1 MEFRKNHSYTDKDGI
16 QTQNFYSTKV
26 KLVKS
31 GSMVELYKFGRDIFL
46 GHKPSRIKTK
56 EDLEAEVEAK
66 KEMEKKAKEEGLTLE
81 EYIAQEKAKT
91 KPSPED
97 LLRFSAQRAKRQIK
111 RLIYANS
118 FKWFKGDGKAYKP
131 ITLTLTFKENIT
143 NLKSANY
150 EFTKFIRRLNYETN
164 RIEGKELRQSNLKY
178 LAVFELQQRGAIHYH
193 MIFFNLP
200 YIENIYTKLYD
211 IWGQGRIMVG
221 GQKRKF
227 EKIKTRNH
235 LKKIIDYFIKY
246 IQKSI
251 FEKQFPNQKKYIASK
266 DLLKPIVSYFEDVI
280 YLVEEKLPEQDLVF
294 KHEGS
299 KDYAENNVSLSYIKW
314 VDYFQY
320 NLAKNPEAEAEVD
333 FMLDTY
339 C

>member
-1 MEFRKNHSYTDKDGI
+1 MEFRKNHAYKDSDGI
-16 QTQNFYSTKV
+16 LTQGFYSTKV

-46 GHKPSRIKTK
+46 GHKPKAIQTK
-56 EDLEAEVEAK
+56 EGLLAEQERKEALTKEAEK
-66 KEMEKKAKEEGLTLE
+66 EGLTLE
-81 EYIAQEKAKT
+81 EYLAREKAKL
-91 KPSPED
+91 KPSPEE
-97 LLRFSAQRAKRQIK
+97 LLRFSAQRAKRQIR
-111 RLIYANS
+111 RLIYCNS
-118 FKWFKGDGKAYKP
+118 FRWFKNDGKPYQP

-164 RIEGKELRQSNLKY
+164 RIEGKDLKQSNLKY

-200 YIENIYTKLYD
+200 YIPDIYNKLRD

-221 GQKRKF
+221 GKHRKM
-227 EKIKTRNH
+227 EKIKTRGQ
-235 LKKIIDYFIKY
+235 LQKIIGYFIKY

-251 FEKQFPNQKKYIASK
+251 FEKQFPNQKKYITSK
-266 DLLKPIVSYFEDVI
+266 DLLKPQITYFEEVVDI
-280 YLVEEKLPEQDLVF
+280 IERQLPESNLVF

-299 KDYAENNVSLSYIKW
+299 KDYAENLTAMNYIKW

-320 NLAKNPEAEAEVD
+320 DLAKNPEAEQEVD
-333 FMLDTY
+333 YMLNTY
-339 C
+339 S